1 MMCVASCCC
10 AQRSPTTSQTTRK
23 ERGKKKWG
31 VIARTAWSLLSRSRP
46 LSSPSFSS
54 MENLLIP
61 FQVFNILSL
70 SLNIF
75 RFFRVYFHSR
85 FPMVYNFFAYSPFFF
100 WKKKKM
106 KIPTVYHQNW
116 ELQLVATWVL
126 NCFIFL
132 LSFSKRFTKHN
143 KPKSHDLLNLL
154 LLFSFF

>member
-1 MMCVASCCC
+1 MCVASCCC
-10 AQRSPTTSQTTRK
+10 SQRSPTTSQTTRK
-23 ERGKKKWG
+23 EREKKKWG
-31 VIARTAWSLLSRSRP
+31 VIPRTAWSLLSRSRP

-100 WKKKKM
+100 WKKKKNE
-106 KIPTVYHQNW
+106 KTYCIPPKLGTSVGGY
-116 ELQLVATWVL
+116 LSPQL
-126 NCFIFL
+126 FY
-132 LSFSKRFTKHN
+132 
-143 KPKSHDLLNLL
+143 
-154 LLFSFF
+154 FSFVFF

>member
-75 RFFRVYFHSR
+75 RFFRVYFHSC

-100 WKKKKM
+100 WKKKKW
-106 KIPTVYHQNW
+106 K
-116 ELQLVATWVL
+116 
-126 NCFIFL
+126 
-132 LSFSKRFTKHN
+132 
-143 KPKSHDLLNLL
+143 DLLYTTKIRNFSWWLL
-154 LLFSFF
+154 ESSTVLFFFCLFLNDLQNTTNPKATTC

>member
-1 MMCVASCCC
+1 MLLAAVAPKG
-10 AQRSPTTSQTTRK
+10 ALLLHKQQER
-23 ERGKKKWG
+23 RGKKKWG
-31 VIARTAWSLLSRSRP
+31 VITRTAWSLLSRSRP

-100 WKKKKM
+100 SGKKKKM
-106 KIPTVYHQNW
+106 KRPTVYHQNW
-116 ELQLVATWVL
+116 NFSWWLLESSTVLFFFCLFLNDLQNTTNPKATT
-126 NCFIFL
+126 C
-132 LSFSKRFTKHN
+132 
-143 KPKSHDLLNLL
+143 
-154 LLFSFF
+154 

>member
-1 MMCVASCCC
+1 MLLAAVAPKG
-10 AQRSPTTSQTTRK
+10 ALLLHKQQER
-23 ERGKKKWG
+23 RGKKKWG
-31 VIARTAWSLLSRSRP
+31 VITRTAWSLLSRSRP

-100 WKKKKM
+100 SGKKKKIE
-106 KIPTVYHQNW
+106 KTYCIPPKLGTSVGGY
-116 ELQLVATWVL
+116 LSPQL
-126 NCFIFL
+126 FY
-132 LSFSKRFTKHN
+132 
-143 KPKSHDLLNLL
+143 
-154 LLFSFF
+154 FSFVFF

>member
-1 MMCVASCCC
+1 MCVASCCC
-10 AQRSPTTSQTTRK
+10 SQRSPTTSQTTRK
-23 ERGKKKWG
+23 EREKKKWG
-31 VIARTAWSLLSRSRP
+31 VIPRTAWSLLSRSRP

-100 WKKKKM
+100 WKKKKNENTYC
-106 KIPTVYHQNW
+106 IPPKLGTSVGGY
-116 ELQLVATWVL
+116 LSPQLFYFS
-126 NCFIFL
+126 FIF
-132 LSFSKRFTKHN
+132 F
-143 KPKSHDLLNLL
+143 
-154 LLFSFF
+154 